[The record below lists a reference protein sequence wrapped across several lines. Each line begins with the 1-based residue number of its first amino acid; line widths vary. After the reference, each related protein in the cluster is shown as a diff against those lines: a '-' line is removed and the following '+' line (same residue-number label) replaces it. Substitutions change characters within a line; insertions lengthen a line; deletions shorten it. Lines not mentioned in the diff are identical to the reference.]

1 MFDGVRRRCRCETH
15 ARMRTR
21 ALHVV
26 GLYALA
32 VAQPLLAVL
41 GANAEFFASRRA
53 GGGEVI
59 AFALLVVLVPPLLA
73 VGLDALTRG
82 RLHLALIALLVG
94 LIAAQLFKRAGDW
107 GTAPMIAAAVA
118 AGAGAAVAYARSAGL
133 RSFATWLAPAPIVVL
148 VLFLAVSPARE
159 IAFAP
164 DVAAAAIHTTST
176 TPVVMLVLDEVS
188 MTTFLDADRR
198 VDAKAYPNLAR
209 LARRATTYRT
219 FTAAGDETTKVI
231 SALLT
236 GNPWRSRKGA
246 LPIASDYPRNLF
258 TLLGGSFEMHV
269 SEEASDL
276 CPPRVCAPSAAGG
289 SERASLGSLLH
300 DAAVVYGHVVAPP
313 GIERRLTPTD
323 QTLGRFDDEPTT
335 EGNVGRRAVLSALG
349 EGGRPRRFAAWLRSI
364 RPTERPALYFKHVL
378 LPHLPWQY
386 LPDGRA
392 YPPPSGDIRGADGEL
407 SFGDPWLVRQAYQR
421 HLLQARYTD
430 RLIGRLLDRLEQQ
443 GLYDRALV
451 VLTADNGEA
460 FGKLGHSRHETDD
473 ATAAGIASTPL
484 FVKLPGQRRGRYSD
498 LHVRTVDVVPTIAD
512 ALGIRP
518 PWPMA
523 GRSFL
528 RPGYV
533 PAPDVAVDGHPD
545 GHESKVTLTL
555 PEYRRRAAA
564 ELAAKERVFGEDVY
578 AVGPHRELLGR
589 RVTPG
594 ADPPAGLHAG
604 LIAPDR
610 LDAIDLTAP
619 VLPAAISGRLTGS
632 GVRAGL
638 PLALTLDGRVVATGL
653 SARVKD
659 DPRTYFSF
667 MVPPAAFHR
676 GRNVAG
682 VYLVTARGLAPLGP

>member
-1 MFDGVRRRCRCETH
+1 
-15 ARMRTR
+15 MRTR

-41 GANAEFFASRRA
+41 GGNAEFFASRRA
-53 GGGEVI
+53 SGVVVV
-59 AFALLVVLVPPLLA
+59 AFALLVVFVPPLLA

-82 RLHLALIALLVG
+82 RLHLGLIALLVA
-94 LIAAQLFKRAGDW
+94 LIAAQLFKQAGDW
-107 GTAPMIAAAVA
+107 GTVPMIVAAVA
-118 AGAGAAVAYARSAGL
+118 AGAGGAVAYARSAGL
-133 RSFATWLAPAPIVVL
+133 RSFATWLAAAPIVVL
-148 VLFLAVSPARE
+148 VLFLVVSPAHD

-188 MTTFLDADRR
+188 MTTFLGADRR

-236 GNPWRSRKGA
+236 GNPSRSRKGA

-276 CPPRVCAPSAAGG
+276 CPPRVCAPSAAGA
-289 SERASLGSLLH
+289 SERSSLGNLLH

-323 QTLGRFDDEPTT
+323 QTLGRFDDDET
-335 EGNVGRRAVLSALG
+335 EERHVGRTAVLRALG
-349 EGGRPRRFAAWLRSI
+349 EGGRPRRFADWLRSI
-364 RPTERPALYFKHVL
+364 RPTDRPALYFKHML

-392 YPPPSGDIRGADGEL
+392 YPPPSRDVRGADGEQ

-430 RLIGRLLDRLEQQ
+430 RLIGRLIDRLQQQ

-473 ATAAGIASTPL
+473 ATAAAIASAPL
-484 FVKLPGQRRGRYSD
+484 FVKPPGQRRGRYSD
-498 LHVRTVDVVPTIAD
+498 LHVRTVDVVPSIVD
-512 ALGIRP
+512 ALAIRP

-528 RPGYV
+528 RPGYA
-533 PAPDVAVDGHPD
+533 PAPDVTVDGHRD
-545 GHESKVTLTL
+545 GHESKVTLPL
-555 PEYRRRAAA
+555 AEYRRRAEAD
-564 ELAAKERVFGEDVY
+564 LAAKERIFGRDVY
-578 AVGPHRELLGR
+578 AVGPHPELLGR
-589 RVTPG
+589 RVAPD
-594 ADPPAGLHAG
+594 ARAPAGLHAE
-604 LIAPDR
+604 LIAPGR
-610 LDAIDLTAP
+610 LTAVDP
-619 VLPAAISGRLTGS
+619 GATVLPAAISGRLTGP
-632 GVRAGL
+632 GARAGL

-659 DPRTYFSF
+659 DAHTYFSF
-667 MVPPAAFHR
+667 MVPPTAFRR
-676 GRNVAG
+676 GRNVPG
-682 VYLVTARGLAPLGP
+682 VYLVTAAGPAALAP